1 MKCPYINPTIAQCEN
16 CPFPDCVNDELSL
29 EEYQEDILSE
39 EVPKSVKKARVR
51 ANRYAMKHRAENR
64 ARSIKHYL
72 ENKEVYIERALK
84 WQKENRERVNA
95 AARER
100 YHRNIEYRR
109 QYQRDYRARKKAGRQ
124 AV

>member
-1 MKCPYINPTIAQCEN
+1 MKCPYINPTISQCMN
-16 CPFPDCVNDELSL
+16 CPFPDCVNDKLSL